1 MDEERILQVLRN
13 LIGNAAKFTPGGGHV
28 TISAQPWETGVSVS
42 VSDTG
47 PGIPEEDLNAI
58 FDKFQQAAMTSYN
71 KIKGTG
77 LGLAI
82 VKHII
87 NAHGGK
93 VWVESEI
100 GHGSTFVF
108 QLPA

>member
-1 MDEERILQVLRN
+1 MDAERILQALRN
-13 LIGNAAKFTPGGGHV
+13 LIGNAVKFTPGGGQV
-28 TISAQPWETGVSVS
+28 TVFVRAVEKGVSVW
-42 VSDTG
+42 VEDTG
-47 PGIPEEDLNAI
+47 PGIPREDLDSI
-58 FDKFQQAAMTSYN
+58 FDKFRQATISSYS

-93 VWVESEI
+93 VWVESQP
-100 GHGSTFVF
+100 GRGSIFIF
-108 QLPA
+108 LLPA